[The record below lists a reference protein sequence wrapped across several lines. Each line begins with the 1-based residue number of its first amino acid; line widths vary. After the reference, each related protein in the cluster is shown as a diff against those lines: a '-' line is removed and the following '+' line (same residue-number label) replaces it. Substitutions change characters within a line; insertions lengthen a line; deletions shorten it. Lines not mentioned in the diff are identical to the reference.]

1 MDGRIWMSCPQT
13 IAGLTCLPG
22 LVSTL
27 ESCVTAPIRGVNV
40 STIAGSP
47 RGSSATGAEVNANV
61 SPPPVGVRST
71 IGPPAVV
78 FIPGTSASVSVLARA
93 RYAEGVLDAWKGSV
107 SATTVSR
114 TPVGAR
120 STCGWAP
127 ITVCWSESTSAAC
140 TSPEDRSAGGMPEVT
155 GSASPEGRRPS
166 RIPEVT
172 GSSPKDRS
180 TTVVRLAS
188 PLRPSSAVI
197 AAVEVMVASSV
208 RRYGPMFPTTAT
220 TSPEHRSAA
229 GSRPSAT
236 GSSPEDR
243 STGGVLGSVPGLPTT
258 ATISSPEDRS
268 AAGNEPAAT
277 DSSPEDHSAEGVR
290 AGLPLDA
297 PRGAGSLA
305 AGDRTLLVATAV
317 DSSRRLDFGTD
328 DLEVARLFLGLLS
341 AGSGVLLRGTSGSRM
356 ISLLLL
362 MFLDCFVE
370 ML

>member
-1 MDGRIWMSCPQT
+1 MS
-13 IAGLTCLPG
+13 
-22 LVSTL
+22 
-27 ESCVTAPIRGVNV
+27 
-40 STIAGSP
+40 
-47 RGSSATGAEVNANV
+47 
-61 SPPPVGVRST
+61 VGM
-71 IGPPAVV
+71 
-78 FIPGTSASVSVLARA
+78 ARC
-93 RYAEGVLDAWKGSV
+93 SQ
-107 SATTVSR
+107 
-114 TPVGAR
+114 
-120 STCGWAP
+120 
-127 ITVCWSESTSAAC
+127 
-140 TSPEDRSAGGMPEVT
+140 
-155 GSASPEGRRPS
+155 
-166 RIPEVT
+166 
-172 GSSPKDRS
+172 
-180 TTVVRLAS
+180 
-188 PLRPSSAVI
+188 
-197 AAVEVMVASSV
+197 
-208 RRYGPMFPTTAT
+208 
-220 TSPEHRSAA
+220 RSAA

-268 AAGNEPAAT
+268 AAGNEPSAT

-317 DSSRRLDFGTD
+317 DSSCRLDFGTD

-362 MFLDCFVE
+362 MFLDFFAE